1 MRYPP
6 EFIEKVSE
14 ASNIVEIISQYTQLK
29 PSGGGY
35 MGRCPF
41 PDHQEKTPSFS
52 VSEAKQ
58 VYHCFG
64 CKKSGNIFR
73 FLQDYNGMSFPEALE
88 YLADRNGIPIPQQS
102 HDQRDEASV
111 SLNRKKQMQAANKI
125 TAEFYRETLK
135 RAANDSPIKQYIQ
148 KRKLKPETLEEF
160 QIGYSPLEWD
170 SLVQH
175 LQCHQINLPLAEE
188 AKLIRSKKEG
198 HGYFDLF
205 RDRLMFPIHSAS
217 GEVLAFGGRI
227 HDQGEPKYLNS
238 PETFVFSKGK
248 VLYGLAQTAKHIRA
262 EDCVVLV
269 EGYMDLVSL
278 YQAGIKNVAATMG
291 TALTAEHAK
300 LIKRMTTNVVTLFD
314 SDEAGQMA
322 AERSL
327 TILLANGLFP
337 RGLILTEAKDPDEF
351 IQKHGVEELQK
362 KISSAP
368 ELFSL
373 ILKNWMG
380 GYRSEA
386 TQKVQLADKVKPV
399 FASIQDQRLKSL
411 YGEDVAAKMGVT
423 TDWLRTALKSSTTS
437 GQGLIR
443 NENNAYGR
451 NNSVGKFN
459 DKTTASQ
466 AQGAASSNF
475 SDVLDANEAAKEPQ
489 KPIFVLKNAP
499 QAELV
504 LLQLAIKSRANFD
517 WLLSQPEPSSFQQIL
532 SQITDLGV
540 RQVLEKS
547 EQVYR
552 QDLNKF
558 DKLISLLI
566 EKIDRPELLFGSSQ
580 SMTQSV
586 SQTTEFDAE
595 KEQKFLKD
603 TVTMIQQNFL
613 KAQAKKLAQDIKQNQ
628 TGLTGSVDLEKM
640 KELSDL
646 HKNRVQLKK

>member
-14 ASNIVEIISQYTQLK
+14 AANIVEIISQYTQLK

-52 VSEAKQ
+52 VSESKQ

-88 YLADRNGIPIPQQS
+88 YLADRHGVPIPQTAQ
-102 HDQRDEASV
+102 DNRDEASV
-111 SLNRKKQMQAANKI
+111 QHNKKKQMLLANKI

-135 RAANDSPIKQYIQ
+135 RSANDSPIRQYIQ

-170 SLVQH
+170 SLVQN
-175 LQCHQINLPLAEE
+175 LQRHQINLPLAEE

-248 VLYGLAQTAKHIRA
+248 VLYGLAQTAKYIRSD
-262 EDCVVLV
+262 DCIVLV

-278 YQAGIKNVAATMG
+278 YQAGIKNIAATMG

-314 SDEAGQMA
+314 SDDAGQMA

-327 TILLANGLFP
+327 TILLSNGLFP

-351 IQKHGVEELQK
+351 VQKFGVEELQK
-362 KISSAP
+362 KINEAP

-373 ILKNWMG
+373 ILKNWMT
-380 GYRSEA
+380 GYKGEA
-386 TQKVQLADKVKPV
+386 TQKVQLADKIKPV

-411 YGEDVAAKMGVT
+411 YGEELANKMGVT
-423 TDWLRTALKSSTTS
+423 LDWLRQALKSTS
-437 GQGLIR
+437 SSSVK
-443 NENNAYGR
+443 NDNNAYGR
-451 NNSVGKFN
+451 NSSIDRVAQQNSSGLAHFAISDEKI
-459 DKTTASQ
+459 AS
-466 AQGAASSNF
+466 
-475 SDVLDANEAAKEPQ
+475 EAEQ
-489 KPIFVLKNAP
+489 KPIIVLKNAP
-499 QAELV
+499 QVELV
-504 LLQLAIKSRANFD
+504 LLQLALKSRANFD
-517 WLLSQPEPSSFQQIL
+517 WLLSQPEPISFQQIL

-540 RQVLEKS
+540 RQVLEKT

-558 DKLISLLI
+558 DKLFSLLI
-566 EKIDRPELLFGSSQ
+566 EKIDRPELLFGSVQ
-580 SMTQSV
+580 SMTQSI

-595 KEQKFLKD
+595 KEQKFLVD
-603 TVTMIQQNFL
+603 TITKIQQNFL

-628 TGLTGSVDLEKM
+628 TGVTGAVDLEKM
-640 KELSDL
+640 KELSEL